1 MGFLPVFASFCL
13 TKTDPTQRLK
23 KDLFSEKER
32 IESGL
37 CVWNILHKRLALR
50 GIGRMLVFVVLVLV
64 SILDVVGQFC
74 LE

>member
-1 MGFLPVFASFCL
+1 M
-13 TKTDPTQRLK
+13 
-23 KDLFSEKER
+23 KDLFSEEER
-32 IESGL
+32 IGSGL